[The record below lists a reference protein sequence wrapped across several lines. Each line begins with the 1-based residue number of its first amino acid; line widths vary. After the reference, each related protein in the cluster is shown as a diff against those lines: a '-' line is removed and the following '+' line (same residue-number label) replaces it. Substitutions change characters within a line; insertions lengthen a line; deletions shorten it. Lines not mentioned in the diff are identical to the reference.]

1 MAPADRRLAAILFT
15 DIVGY
20 TALMAES
27 EERGLRAKQ
36 RHRELVKPIVESY
49 QGESI
54 EARGDESLS
63 LFPSALD
70 AVNCALAIEAA
81 ASEGDLPLH
90 LGIHIGDIVTQ
101 DGEIS
106 GDGVNI
112 ASRVC
117 ALSEQGGLC
126 VSSEVYQ
133 AVRNQ
138 SNLQATA
145 LGDHEL
151 KNVGRP
157 VSIYRM
163 SGTPQAPRPL
173 AAPERSS
180 WTPRLSAAAALLLLL
195 ALAVWIANRTG
206 VETGPIRTLAVL
218 PLDNLSG
225 DPTQEFFADG
235 MTEALIGDLAKIGS
249 LRVIS
254 RTTVM
259 QYKDTNKSLPEI
271 AEELGV
277 DAVVEGS
284 IVRSGDRVRLTAQLI
299 HARTDHHLWS
309 EHYEREL
316 RDILALQRELAGAI
330 ARQIELT
337 LAPVGAA
344 ATPAVIPAA
353 HEAYLKG
360 RYFQHRHTPGASE
373 KAIGYFKQSVD
384 IDSEFALG
392 YAGMADTFSCSPM
405 HTWTN
410 PQTGHWPRLPSE
422 VMEEASRA
430 AQRALALNP
439 ELSESHAAMGLV
451 LMFNEWNWAG
461 AEREFQRSLEL
472 NPSNAF
478 ARLVY
483 SVALGYLGRL
493 DEAIEEAELSSGLD
507 PLDPTAY
514 HTGGLWYSLNGDAT
528 RAVERWELALEIDPE
543 FRPALGSLG
552 RHLCANGDT
561 AGGIEILE
569 RARLA
574 TADDAIVL
582 SQLGSCYALADR
594 PDDAQQIL
602 LDLELQAQERHISP
616 MMFANIYMSLG
627 DREQALER
635 LEEGLRLRAWHLPQ
649 IAIYPR
655 WAPLHG
661 DPRYD
666 AILQAMGLSPA
677 A

>member
-1 MAPADRRLAAILFT
+1 
-15 DIVGY
+15 
-20 TALMAES
+20 
-27 EERGLRAKQ
+27 
-36 RHRELVKPIVESY
+36 
-49 QGESI
+49 
-54 EARGDESLS
+54 
-63 LFPSALD
+63 
-70 AVNCALAIEAA
+70 
-81 ASEGDLPLH
+81 
-90 LGIHIGDIVTQ
+90 
-101 DGEIS
+101 
-106 GDGVNI
+106 
-112 ASRVC
+112 
-117 ALSEQGGLC
+117 
-126 VSSEVYQ
+126 
-133 AVRNQ
+133 
-138 SNLQATA
+138 
-145 LGDHEL
+145 
-151 KNVGRP
+151 
-157 VSIYRM
+157 
-163 SGTPQAPRPL
+163 
-173 AAPERSS
+173 
-180 WTPRLSAAAALLLLL
+180 
-195 ALAVWIANRTG
+195 
-206 VETGPIRTLAVL
+206 
-218 PLDNLSG
+218 
-225 DPTQEFFADG
+225 
-235 MTEALIGDLAKIGS
+235 
-249 LRVIS
+249 
-254 RTTVM
+254 
-259 QYKDTNKSLPEI
+259 
-271 AEELGV
+271 
-277 DAVVEGS
+277 
-284 IVRSGDRVRLTAQLI
+284 
-299 HARTDHHLWS
+299 
-309 EHYEREL
+309 
-316 RDILALQRELAGAI
+316 
-330 ARQIELT
+330 
-337 LAPVGAA
+337 
-344 ATPAVIPAA
+344 
-353 HEAYLKG
+353 
-360 RYFQHRHTPGASE
+360 
-373 KAIGYFKQSVD
+373 
-384 IDSEFALG
+384 
-392 YAGMADTFSCSPM
+392 M

-602 LDLELQAQERHISP
+602 LDLEMQAQERHISP
-616 MMFANIYMSLG
+616 MMFANIYISLG

-655 WAPLHG
+655 WAPLRG